1 MGESAIRLRDDPWQR
16 LPWLLPLALL
26 VTILS
31 QMGFLLLL
39 RQPSIPAVVQRPVDV
54 QVIELPVTMSPPAAQ
69 FTPPARRSAAPPK
82 PRTEPPTPRP
92 TPSPAQTRVEAPRD
106 PTPAVEAE
114 PSTPAPAAAAIVP
127 APAGTASPN
136 ATPGPPTQGPVAA
149 VPPVRGP
156 QGPPSGTDTMSARA
170 IYKPMP
176 EIPEALRHRTV
187 DLVAVARFR
196 VTADGSAQV
205 ELTEPTSNPDLNGAL
220 LEALKRWRFFPAM
233 QAGKPIV
240 STIDIRI
247 PISVK

>member
-39 RQPSIPAVVQRPVDV
+39 RQPSIPAVVQGPVDV

-127 APAGTASPN
+127 APAGTASPS

-176 EIPEALRHRTV
+176 EIPESLRHRTV
-187 DLVAVARFR
+187 DVVAVARFR
-196 VTADGSAQV
+196 VTADGNAQV
-205 ELTEPTSNPDLNGAL
+205 ELTEPTSNPDLNRAL
-220 LEALKRWRFFPAM
+220 LETLKRWRFFPAM

>member
-1 MGESAIRLRDDPWQR
+1 MSESAIRLRDDPWQR

-31 QMGFLLLL
+31 QMGFLSLL

-69 FTPPARRSAAPPK
+69 PTPPARRSPAPPK
-82 PRTEPPTPRP
+82 PRAEPPIPRP
-92 TPSPAQTRVEAPRD
+92 TPLPAETRVEAPRD

-114 PSTPAPAAAAIVP
+114 PSTPAPAAAATVP
-127 APAGTASPN
+127 APAGTASPS

-156 QGPPSGTDTMSARA
+156 QGPSSGTDTMSARA

-176 EIPEALRHRTV
+176 EIPDSLRHRTV
-187 DLVAVARFR
+187 DLVAMARFR

-205 ELTEPTSNPDLNGAL
+205 ELTEPTSDPDLNRAL
-220 LEALKRWRFFPAM
+220 LETLKRWRFFPAM